1 MSEGRRRG
9 EAENMELYDI
19 CYGERYGRKRNAIW
33 QSNAGNGA
41 GNNQVTLT
49 TLYNGA
55 QREGNKVLNNQRGYP
70 LPRKP
75 KDTEFDVGNLV
86 WV

>member
-1 MSEGRRRG
+1 MTYAMERDTEGREMLSG
-9 EAENMELYDI
+9 SQTLEMV
-19 CYGERYGRKRNAIW
+19 
-33 QSNAGNGA
+33 Q

-49 TLYNGA
+49 TLYNGV
-55 QREGNKVLNNQRGYP
+55 QREGNKDLNNQRGYP